1 MARTIS
7 RAELARNA
15 RVSKPAITKWLKKH
29 PGACAAGDRV
39 DLDHP
44 EVVAYLKSKGFEVPA
59 APVAPAA
66 KSPASDA
73 GPTTPKKPARSAP
86 PAPPAPSKG
95 VRRPQPEPTPPPP
108 LEPPAKPAAKPSAA
122 KGRRQ
127 PTGKRGPA
135 PTPDAQGF
143 VDELADLTL
152 LQICERYGT
161 VSAFKS
167 HLEAFEKRERALKY
181 RLENEEA
188 EGRLV
193 DREFVVRVVG
203 AFDGSARKLLADSPK
218 TIARRLYAM
227 HAAEEPVEA
236 AEATV
241 HEIYSTILKAV
252 KKAVHEVIDGD

>member
-44 EVVAYLKSKGFEVPA
+44 EVVAYLKAKGFIVPPAPRAAEV
-59 APVAPAA
+59 
-66 KSPASDA
+66 
-73 GPTTPKKPARSAP
+73 AP
-86 PAPPAPSKG
+86 PAPAPEVDAAPPATPKPARAGKPAPPASAKG
-95 VRRPQPEPTPPPP
+95 ARRKQPDPTPPSPP
-108 LEPPAKPAAKPSAA
+108 EPAPAAPAPKP
-122 KGRRQ
+122 RRAR
-127 PTGKRGPA
+127 GSKRGDA
-135 PTPDAQGF
+135 PTPDGQGF

-152 LQICERYGT
+152 LQICTQYGT
-161 VSAFKS
+161 VSAFKA

-188 EGRLV
+188 EGRLI
-193 DREFVVRVVG
+193 DRELVVRVIG
-203 AFDGSARKLLADSPK
+203 AFDGANRKLLSDGPK
-218 TIARRLYAM
+218 TISRRLYAM
-227 HAAEEPVEA
+227 ARAEQTIEE

-241 HEIYSTILKAV
+241 HEIISTILKAV
-252 KKAVHEVIDGD
+252 KKAVREVIDGD